1 MMYCILSIPTIE
13 IVGIVAESM
22 IIVMLS
28 IAIVVTMRKNKRAK
42 VVVPE
47 SETEPTTT
55 ESETEPTTT
64 GSDIKPTTT
73 ESEIEPTTTESETE
87 PTTTESEIEPI
98 TEELSASCSAEF
110 NFEHKPYK
118 SFEKRLS
125 ESSDI
130 HKAIYEEL
138 KTFLLCYKGVKS
150 RISIKCESF
159 RWHGKLLAKLMFTG
173 TTLRICLSLDP
184 EKYPYETY
192 YYRDKHA
199 VKAYKASPG
208 GFSTGA
214 C

>member
-64 GSDIKPTTT
+64 
-73 ESEIEPTTTESETE
+73 
-87 PTTTESEIEPI
+87 ESEIEPI

-110 NFEHKPYK
+110 SFEHKPYK

-199 VKAYKASPG
+199 VKAYKDVPMQIKVSGPNMLRRAKKLIDIMMKERG
-208 GFSTGA
+208 IGNETTN
-214 C
+214 